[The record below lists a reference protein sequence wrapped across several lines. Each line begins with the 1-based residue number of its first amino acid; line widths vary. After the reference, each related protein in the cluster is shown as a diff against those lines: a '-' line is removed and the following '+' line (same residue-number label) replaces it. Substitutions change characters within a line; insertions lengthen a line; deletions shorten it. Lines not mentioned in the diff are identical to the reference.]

1 MRNIKLFIRS
11 CLSILLITITL
22 VSLEACASTANISSK
37 TNTSGSKASKVV
49 ENNPAAPYLQ
59 KLPEISSVKTYPMPS
74 EKLSGIK
81 YSGTLSQM
89 ALSSD
94 LKNISV
100 VSTSVNQWQPKDVL
114 IDVYVYDKAAGKY
127 IACVKNCYQD
137 AIWLGQWGQ
146 LGNVWKLWVKDDAV
160 YLINSSDYVLTT
172 KDGHEIINGYLA
184 EAAFD
189 NIKISL
195 GDLGWQPEGET
206 ADFYLYSKK
215 ENKFV
220 TYIKDC
226 WRNAYTSGMKGW
238 GNNVKNAYRLITTS
252 GTQYFI
258 EESDYI
264 ICNEDGY
271 EYITGWLSKT
281 AFENFFIAYGQ
292 INWQPQGEIRDY
304 YLYSKKQKKIVTC
317 IKNCWAQAFRSGSN
331 GWNGNIKNAY
341 QIYTKDGKHYL
352 AESSDYILCNEQGYE
367 YVNGFQYKFEVLNPQ
382 VLGTEISV
390 KKGNLTVCENPVREL
405 LYICKILTECPSIV
419 NIYDDESYLADIKS
433 YFADFKNHEV
443 VTFIKNNTL
452 CFEKDDLEIAHAV
465 YAACENQVMAKESD
479 VLPCGNDF
487 NYKEFFM
494 LLADFAEKSNFKKFF
509 ELHIEYYKS
518 HIIQYGFDAFEIVRK
533 WNEDYL
539 KHNKKTEYK
548 ICMHHESWNDVNFN
562 DKTLEM
568 TINLFFSAAKYN
580 CALAHELSHPIVNPV
595 VEKLYGSVLR
605 PFMDSYYLKHLGT
618 TATYYYTDAFSY
630 WCDTFARSAEC
641 SFLYSN
647 GLDMSSGANYQ
658 SEYGFTAVPA
668 LGEKLIELS
677 SSKYESFDELYPQ
690 IFSFL
695 KGYLVK

>member
-11 CLSILLITITL
+11 CLSILLITIAL
-22 VSLEACASTANISSK
+22 VSLAACASTANISSK
-37 TNTSGSKASKVV
+37 TNTSGSQDFKVV

-74 EKLSGIK
+74 EKLPGIK

-100 VSTSVNQWQPKDVL
+100 VSTSVNQWQPKDVF

-172 KDGHEIINGYLA
+172 KDGYELINGYLA

-195 GDLGWQPEGET
+195 DALGWQPEGET

-252 GTQYFI
+252 GTQYLI
-258 EESDYI
+258 EESDYN

-271 EYITGWLSKT
+271 EYISGWLSKT

-317 IKNCWAQAFRSGSN
+317 IKDCWAQAFSSGIN

-341 QIYTKDGKHYL
+341 QIYTKDGKRYL

-382 VLGTEISV
+382 VLGTENSV

-405 LYICKILTECPSIV
+405 LYICKLLSECPSIV
-419 NIYDDESYLADIKS
+419 DIYDDESYLADIKS

-443 VTFIKNNTL
+443 VTFIKNNIV
-452 CFEKDDLEIAHAV
+452 CFEKDDLEIARAV
-465 YAACENQVMAKESD
+465 YAACEKQVMSKESD

-509 ELHIEYYKS
+509 ELHQKYYEK
-518 HIIQYGFDAFEIVRK
+518 HVIQNGFDAFEGVRN
-533 WNEDYL
+533 WNEEFL
-539 KHNKKTEYK
+539 RQNKKIEYK
-548 ICMHHESWNDVNFN
+548 ICMHREEWCDVNYD
-562 DKTLEM
+562 DKNLQM
-568 TINLFFSAAKYN
+568 TINLTVTGGQDYFG
-580 CALAHELSHPIVNPV
+580 LAHEFSHPIINPV
-595 VEKLYGSVLR
+595 VKKLYESVLR
-605 PFMDSYYLKHLGT
+605 PFMDSYFLKHLGT
-618 TATYYYTDAFSY
+618 TAAYHYPDAYSY
-630 WCDTFARSAEC
+630 WCDTFARAAAGSYGHSC
-641 SFLYSN
+641 
-647 GLDMSSGANYQ
+647 GAYIKSYCESQ
-658 SEYGFTAVPA
+658 SRIGFTAVPE
-668 LGEKLIELS
+668 LTEKLIELS
-677 SSKYESFDELYPQ
+677 SAKYESFDELYPQ